1 MAKKP
6 KKKTDSKSEKKGGG
20 KAKKIILI
28 VVVVL
33 VLLGGG
39 GAGAYFMGLL
49 DPILGVEEVEIV
61 KEVPKEEVPLAE
73 RSYHDLPEFVA
84 DLRITNDSRPP
95 FLKLQLTVQLATADL
110 PVLIEREPKIIDRVQ
125 RLLRNQ
131 TRLDLTG
138 SEGSERLRDDIVL
151 IMNQTLQPAV
161 VHNVLFK
168 QMILQ

>member
-6 KKKTDSKSEKKGGG
+6 EKSEKKKKKGGG
-20 KAKKIILI
+20 KAKKIIVIL
-28 VVVVL
+28 VVVL
-33 VLLGGG
+33 LLFGGG
-39 GAGAYFMGLL
+39 GAGAYFAGLL
-49 DPILGVEEVEIV
+49 DPLLGEDEMDIV
-61 KEVPKEEVPLAE
+61 KEVPKEELPLAVPA
-73 RSYHDLPEFVA
+73 YHDLPEFIA

-95 FLKLQLTVQLATADL
+95 FLKLQLTVQVAETDL
-110 PVLIEREPKIIDRVQ
+110 NTLIELEPKIIDRIQ

-138 SEGSERLRDDIVL
+138 SEGSERLRSDIVL
-151 IMNQTLQPAV
+151 IMNQTLEPAV